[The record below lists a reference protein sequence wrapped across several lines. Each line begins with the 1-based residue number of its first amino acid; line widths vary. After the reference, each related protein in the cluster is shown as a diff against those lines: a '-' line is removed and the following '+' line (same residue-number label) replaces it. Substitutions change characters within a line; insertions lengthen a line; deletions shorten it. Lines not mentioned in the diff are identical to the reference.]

1 MTGLVNNSW
10 RDDMEPKFL
19 ALDQDKQDRILNAA
33 MEEFAGNGYKNT
45 STNKI
50 VKKAGISKGL
60 LFHYFS
66 NKKELYLMI
75 YDYFVDLFLTEVQ
88 GKVDWENKDIFTR
101 HRQMASLKIKLFYQY
116 PNVFNFLNAA
126 FTENAQD
133 LRVELESRREKFIN
147 HHYREMLQDI
157 DLSKFREDMDVSK
170 IIEIISWSMEGFANK
185 QQAKFKG
192 FSLDEMDLGETLQ
205 ELDGYIEVLKYS
217 FYK

>member
-1 MTGLVNNSW
+1 
-10 RDDMEPKFL
+10 MEPKFL
-19 ALDQDKQDRILNAA
+19 ALDQEKQDRILNAA

-45 STNKI
+45 STNTI

-66 NKKELYLMI
+66 NKKELYLKI
-75 YDYFVDLFLTEVQ
+75 YDYFVDLFLSEVQ
-88 GKVDWENKDIFTR
+88 EKVDWEDKDIFNR

-133 LRVELESRREKFIN
+133 LRGELESRRERFIN
-147 HHYREMLQDI
+147 HNYREMLQDI
-157 DLSKFREDMDVSK
+157 DMSKFREDMDVSK
-170 IIEIISWSMEGFANK
+170 MIEIISWSMEGFAYK

-192 FSLDEMDLGETLQ
+192 LSLDEMDLEETLQ
-205 ELDGYIEVLKYS
+205 ELDRYIEVLKYS